1 MSELKSLLETED
13 SLASIGSPSDS
24 FKVVLDIRK
33 EYEDRKVLGEFVCF
47 QSKES
52 DNDIYS
58 LGQITEVKTE
68 NKWHEEPSFKSV
80 IKRHGHLPHLS
91 GDADNRVANLNIQSS
106 FKVTN
111 NSTKAAQL
119 SNSPA
124 TGVNVHPVNNQF
136 LDTLI
141 KPITEGC
148 NTKILG
154 KAYGSNVNIPF
165 WFKHFGKGKNG
176 AGDAYH
182 IGVFGKTG
190 SGKTTTAAQMILG
203 YAANHS
209 EMSMLIFDPQE
220 QFYNDNE
227 ILPNRKKFRQE
238 VLNVG
243 VSDQKYR
250 AIKIPEDIALPDSA
264 ELFSELLNT
273 TGFINSFFSI
283 KSVEKR
289 KLMQESIEGYIDG
302 RLNNPSFLLQ
312 KVDSRTLLLDLVE
325 RFCKLK
331 DKKEKN
337 DGCSEYISY
346 VYSQPQYREKL
357 KNVIEARKETLLN
370 TNDDDE
376 NESKSRKYI
385 EDFGTV
391 LNLFKNSSNQNVD
404 SMLDNILKESGYV
417 YIVNLAP
424 NSNKALRNDNVQAL
438 LIDIIMSKLIE
449 KSEHLA
455 SEGKKAN
462 CLVVMDEAH
471 RYVNSSASEPRLKEL
486 NKKIIDSVRTVRKY
500 GIGHMFIT
508 QTIESI
514 DQEVIQQMRV
524 FAFGYGLTMGTEY
537 NKIRQIVNDD
547 DATKFYKSF
556 IDPSSN
562 GKYPFMFHGPI
573 SPLSFTG
580 SPLFIEMSDGNGS
593 KPLDELDS
601 RNNNTEDDNILEP
614 L

>member
-1 MSELKSLLETED
+1 MSEIKSLLETED

-52 DNDIYS
+52 NNDIYS
-58 LGQITEVKTE
+58 LGQITEVRTE

-106 FKVTN
+106 FKFTN
-111 NSTKAAQL
+111 NSTEAAQL

-124 TGVNVHPVNNQF
+124 TGVKVYPVNNKF
-136 LDTLI
+136 LNTLLQPII
-141 KPITEGC
+141 KDC

-154 KAYGSNVNIPF
+154 KAYGSDVNIPF

-227 ILPNRKKFRQE
+227 ILPNNKEFRQE
-238 VLNVG
+238 ILSIG

-273 TGFINSFFSI
+273 TGFIKSFFEI
-283 KSVEKR
+283 NSVEKKR
-289 KLMQESIEGYIDG
+289 LMQESIERYIEG
-302 RLNNPSFLLQ
+302 RLNKPFFFQNI
-312 KVDSRTLLLDLVE
+312 DSKTLLIELVE
-325 RFCKLK
+325 RFCELQNTKEEK
-331 DKKEKN
+331 DK
-337 DGCSEYISY
+337 CSKYISY
-346 VYSQPQYREKL
+346 VYSKGQYRDSLRDLIKM
-357 KNVIEARKETLLN
+357 RKEILLGS
-370 TNDDDE
+370 NDDDK
-376 NESKSRKYI
+376 NESKKHI
-385 EDFGTV
+385 KDFETV
-391 LNLFKNSSNQNVD
+391 LSLFKSTNQQNID
-404 SMLDNILKESGYV
+404 TMLDNILDETGYI

-524 FAFGYGLTMGTEY
+524 FAFGYGLTMGSEF

-547 DATKFYKSF
+547 DATKFYRSF

-580 SPLFIEMSDGNGS
+580 SPLFIEMSNGNCS
-593 KPLDELDS
+593 KQLDS
-601 RNNNTEDDNILEP
+601 SHNNSEDDSILEP

>member
-1 MSELKSLLETED
+1 MNTLKNLLAEKE

-24 FKVVLDIRK
+24 FKVSLDIREAYK
-33 EYEDRKVLGEFVCF
+33 GGKVVGEFVCF
-47 QSKES
+47 QSKEN

-58 LGQITEVKTE
+58 LGQITEVRTE

-91 GDADNRVANLNIQSS
+91 DDADNRVANLNIQSS
-106 FKVTN
+106 FKVTDDL
-111 NSTKAAQL
+111 TQAAQL

-124 TGVNVHPVNNQF
+124 TGTKVYPVNNKF
-136 LDTLI
+136 LNTLLQPII
-141 KPITEGC
+141 KDC

-154 KAYGSNVNIPF
+154 KAYGSDVDIPF

-203 YAANHS
+203 YAENHS
-209 EMSMLIFDPQE
+209 EMSMIIFDPQE

-227 ILPNRKKFRQE
+227 ILPNGKKFKDEILKQ
-238 VLNVG
+238 G
-243 VSDQKYR
+243 VNSKKYKP
-250 AIKIPEDIALPDSA
+250 IKIPQDIALPDSA

-273 TGFINSFFSI
+273 TGFIKSFFEI
-283 KSVEKR
+283 NTVDKK
-289 KLMQESIEGYIDG
+289 KLMQDSIERYLETRIS
-302 RLNNPSFLLQ
+302 NNNYFLQ
-312 KVDSRTLLLDLVE
+312 NITGEDLLVELVE
-325 RFCKLK
+325 RFCKL
-331 DKKEKN
+331 DTTKEKN
-337 DGCSEYISY
+337 DKCSKYISY
-346 VYSQPQYREKL
+346 VYSKGPYRDNLRDTVEMRREIL
-357 KNVIEARKETLLN
+357 KNVNTDNKNEAQR
-370 TNDDDE
+370 
-376 NESKSRKYI
+376 YI
-385 EDFGTV
+385 REFNKV
-391 LNLFKNSSNQNVD
+391 LELFKSSSQENID
-404 SMLDNILKESGYV
+404 SMLNNVLNNSGFI

-424 NSNKALRNDNVQAL
+424 GSNKALRNDNVQAL

-449 KSEHLA
+449 KSEQLA
-455 SEGKKAN
+455 SEGEKAN

-514 DQEVIQQMRV
+514 DQEVIQQMRA
-524 FAFGYGLTMGTEY
+524 FAFGYGLTMGREF
-537 NKIRQIVNDD
+537 NRIKQIINDED
-547 DATKFYKSF
+547 SAKFYRSF

-580 SPLFIEMSDGNGS
+580 SPLFIEMSDGSEGGNDNGITE
-593 KPLDELDS
+593 PHDLYQPAIDDDS
-601 RNNNTEDDNILEP
+601 VP
-614 L
+614 F